1 MCIRDRFI
9 YELEK
14 PIVKHGFTLSEIQI
28 VVMDPNDNILAI
40 KQAASYV
47 RRMQRR
53 CAL

>member
-1 MCIRDRFI
+1 MV
-9 YELEK
+9 YEGRSFLHK
-14 PIVKHGFTLSEIQI
+14 YTITAFTLSEIQI

-40 KQAASYV
+40 KQADSYV